1 MELYFSTTDNTS
13 ALFLIHLLQVK
24 DAVLNIGRNIFN
36 FTREVIF
43 HIVLDFGESFC
54 WWIRDHCLQTPD
66 RE

>member
-24 DAVLNIGRNIFN
+24 DAVLNIGRN

-54 WWIRDHCLQTPD
+54 W
-66 RE
+66 